1 VRKAAIP
8 VLSGVLVFIAGLWFF
23 RPAPSSS
30 AAANAPAAPPKA
42 APASSSVSPPTATT
56 PTLAP
61 APQSATAI
69 TPPALP
75 LVATATT
82 SPNPANPTTL
92 SPAAVPSE
100 PGLTRENFDRIQNGM
115 TEREVT
121 DILGPPKGS
130 STRTTTTNGHTTKKR
145 VLAWRQYIAGQYK
158 PYRTITVTFT
168 NDQVSGKNWIQ
179 ITPKQPK
186 QP

>member
-1 VRKAAIP
+1 M
-8 VLSGVLVFIAGLWFF
+8 L
-23 RPAPSSS
+23 
-30 AAANAPAAPPKA
+30 
-42 APASSSVSPPTATT
+42 ASSSVSPPTATA

-61 APQSATAI
+61 APVSATAI
-69 TPPALP
+69 APPTLP
-75 LVATATT
+75 LVVTATM
-82 SPNPANPTTL
+82 SPNTANPTTL
-92 SPAAVPSE
+92 SPAAAPSE

-145 VLAWRQYIAGQYK
+145 VLVWRQYIPGQHK

-179 ITPKQPK
+179 ITPKQSK